1 MKKLMLGNEAVARGL
16 YEAGCTVVSSYPGTP
31 STEITEVVSKYDDIY
46 SEWAPNEKVATEVAY
61 GAAMAGARSFCAM
74 KHVGLNVA
82 ADPLFTSSYS
92 GVNGGFVIAVAD
104 DSGMHSSQNEQD
116 SRHYAAASKVPMLEP
131 SDSAECLAFT
141 KLAFEISERF
151 DTPVILRLSTR
162 ISHSQGIVELHDR
175 VNLPLKEYVKNPSKY
190 VMMPAFARGRHVLV
204 EERTQKLKEYAAK
217 ECAINQVIGSG
228 AIGVITSGIAYQY
241 ASEALGDKATYLK
254 LGMVHPLSEA
264 LILDFASKFDKV
276 YVIEELD
283 SIIEDFCRAHGVA
296 VEGKALFSPIGEY
309 TAEAIRSKIL
319 GATTKYITVSE
330 NVPMRPPVLCPGCP
344 HRGIFYVLGKLRLF
358 VSGDIG
364 CYTLGASA
372 PLAAMDTTIC
382 MGASISG
389 LHGFNKARGSEWE
402 KKSVAVIGDSTF
414 IHSGIT
420 GLIDIAYNASN
431 STVIIL
437 DNSITGMTG
446 HQQNPTTGY
455 NIKGDP
461 ATAVNLEALCN
472 AIGIER
478 VRVVDPFDIE
488 GVEKTL
494 REELSVE
501 APSVIIARRPCAL
514 LKIVKAKPP
523 VTVDTEKCKKC
534 GMCFKMG
541 CPAIKKGSDGKPI
554 IDTTLCTGCGLCT
567 QACKFDA
574 LKENAHGC

>member
-1 MKKLMLGNEAVARGL
+1 MKKLLLGNDAVARGL
-16 YEAGCTVVSSYPGTP
+16 YEAGCRVVSSYPGTP
-31 STEITEVVSKYDDIY
+31 STEITEAAAKYEEIY
-46 SEWAPNEKVATEVAY
+46 SEWAPNEKVACETAY
-61 GAAMAGARSFCAM
+61 GASMAGARSFCAM

-82 ADPLFTSSYS
+82 ADPLFTAAYS

-131 SDSAECLAFT
+131 ADSAECLAFT

-162 ISHSQGIVELHDR
+162 ISHSQGLVELSER
-175 VNLPLKEYVKNPSKY
+175 EERPLREYVKNPAKY
-190 VMMPAFARGRHVLV
+190 VMMPANAKGRHVFV
-204 EERTQKLKEYAAK
+204 EERTLKLREYGAA
-217 ECAINQVIGSG
+217 CPANQVIEGG
-228 AIGVITSGIAYQY
+228 PIGVITSGIAYQY
-241 ASEALGDKATYLK
+241 AREALGDRASYLK
-254 LGMVHPLSEA
+254 LGLIHPLDEKM
-264 LILDFASKFDKV
+264 ILDFAKKFETV

-283 SIIEDFCRAHGVA
+283 SIIEDFCKAHGVD
-296 VEGKALFSPIGEY
+296 VVGKELFSYIGEY
-309 TAEAIRSKIL
+309 TAEEIRKKIL
-319 GATTKYITVSE
+319 GESTPFLTVDQA
-330 NVPMRPPVLCPGCP
+330 VPVRPPVLCPGCP
-344 HRGIFYVLGKLRLF
+344 HRGVFYVLNKLRVF

-364 CYTLGASA
+364 CYTLGAGA
-372 PLAAMDTTIC
+372 PLSALDTTIC
-382 MGASISG
+382 MGASVSG
-389 LHGFNKARGSEWE
+389 LHGFNKARGVDWE

-461 ATAVNLEALCN
+461 AAAVNLEALCK
-472 AIGIER
+472 AVGIDR
-478 VRVVDPFDIE
+478 VRVVDPFDIA
-488 GVEKTL
+488 GVETAV
-494 REELSVE
+494 REELEVD

-514 LKIVKAKPP
+514 LKTVKAKPP
-523 VTVDTEKCKKC
+523 VAVDPEKCKKC

-541 CPAIKKGSDGKPI
+541 CPAVKKGADGKPV

-567 QACKFDA
+567 KACKFDA
-574 LKENAHGC
+574 LKEDGDVC